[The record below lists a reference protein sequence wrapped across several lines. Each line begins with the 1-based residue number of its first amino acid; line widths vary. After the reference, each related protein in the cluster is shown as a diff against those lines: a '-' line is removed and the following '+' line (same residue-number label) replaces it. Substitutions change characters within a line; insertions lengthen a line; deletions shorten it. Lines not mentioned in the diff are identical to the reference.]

1 MDYFKY
7 EIQTRGE
14 YDIVNIDEIVD
25 DALRKSNLEDGIILV
40 YTPHTTAAIT
50 INENGDPD
58 VKGDLIK
65 GFKKISPKRDEYL
78 HFEGNSNAHILSS
91 LVGASESLIFEN
103 RKISR
108 GMWQSIYLCE
118 FDGPRERKVYI
129 KII

>member
-40 YTPHTTAAIT
+40 YAPHTTAAIT

-103 RKISR
+103 RKIIR

>member
-65 GFKKISPKRDEYL
+65 GFNKIYPKRDEYL

-103 RKISR
+103 RKIIR